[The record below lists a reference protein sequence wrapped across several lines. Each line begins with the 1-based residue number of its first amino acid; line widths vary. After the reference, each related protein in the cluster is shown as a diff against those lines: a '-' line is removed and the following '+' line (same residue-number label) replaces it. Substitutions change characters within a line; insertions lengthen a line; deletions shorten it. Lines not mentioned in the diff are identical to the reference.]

1 MIIRDNVYLFGG
13 WISVNFSPKR
23 MNDLYIL
30 DMLTMKWKR
39 VHNNMQD
46 PKVPSAEYIYSL
58 TKVSEST
65 ALLSGHPSFKRTEEY
80 PGELGVPGSW
90 VLDLNKVQQLHQEPS
105 SLWTRIPDQN
115 QIQGRVGYASVI
127 EPISKRLWI
136 IGGHENNIERMDI
149 LEITTKISS
158 LKELAINYAALYIP
172 AQDPRLECGQLPK
185 MLKDQIEA
193 HRTGIGM

>member
-1 MIIRDNVYLFGG
+1 
-13 WISVNFSPKR
+13 
-23 MNDLYIL
+23 
-30 DMLTMKWKR
+30 MLQ
-39 VHNNMQD
+39 HLQD
-46 PKVPSAEYIYSL
+46 
-58 TKVSEST
+58 
-65 ALLSGHPSFKRTEEY
+65 
-80 PGELGVPGSW
+80 
-90 VLDLNKVQQLHQEPS
+90 QEPS

-127 EPISKRLWI
+127 EPISQRLWI

-158 LKELAINYAALYIP
+158 LKELAIHYAALSIP